1 VDLTT
6 QGLERFVQAQN
17 RAYEAVLDELA
28 MGEKTSHW
36 MWFIFPQLRDLGRS
50 AIAKHFGIV
59 SKQEAL
65 EYWSHPVLG
74 RRLLECVNL
83 LLNQRNSDA
92 HDIFGTP
99 DDLKFRSCL
108 TLFAQVA
115 KNEAAFNAAL
125 TRFFGGKADE
135 STLKLL
141 KEAHASRPSP
151 HA

>member
-1 VDLTT
+1 M
-6 QGLERFVQAQN
+6 QAQD
-17 RAYEAVLDELA
+17 RVYAAVHDEQA

-36 MWFIFPQLRDLGRS
+36 MWFIFPQLRELGRS
-50 AIAKHFGIV
+50 SIARHFGLA
-59 SKQEAL
+59 SRQEAL

-74 RRLLECVNL
+74 TRLLECVNL
-83 LLNQRNSDA
+83 LLNQRNSGA
-92 HDIFGTP
+92 HGTFATP
-99 DDLKFRSCL
+99 DDLKSRSCL

-115 KNEAAFNAAL
+115 KNEPAFNAAL
-125 TRFFGGKADE
+125 SRFFGGKADE